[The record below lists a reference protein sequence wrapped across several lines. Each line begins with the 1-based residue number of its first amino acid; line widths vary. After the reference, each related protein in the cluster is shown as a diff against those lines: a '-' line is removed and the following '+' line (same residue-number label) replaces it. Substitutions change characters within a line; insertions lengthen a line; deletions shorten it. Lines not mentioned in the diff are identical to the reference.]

1 MGLSCKKQTG
11 KFKSIMRKMENE
23 LEKEKRLAKDRKE
36 AKKNKTSKQISS
48 FYDELKKIHKEHF
61 CDWRFGQLCSNFFG
75 WLVSEKKVD
84 LFFPEEDQMI
94 KYIREFAGIKE
105 DQSRKQHRNR
115 DKLFIRFW
123 RTNKQRSNKQT
134 YIYTSSQIF
143 HFMKIRLCIR
153 FVGW

>member
-1 MGLSCKKQTG
+1 MNQR
-11 KFKSIMRKMENE
+11 RKRGQQRIERRRR
-23 LEKEKRLAKDRKE
+23 KIRPASRLD
-36 AKKNKTSKQISS
+36 S

-84 LFFPEEDQMI
+84 LFFPEEEQMI

-105 DQSRKQHRNR
+105 NQSRKLHRNR

-134 YIYTSSQIF
+134 YI
-143 HFMKIRLCIR
+143 
-153 FVGW
+153 